1 MLIKNVKEIS
11 KKHAEK
17 KLLELKS
24 MSLADLI
31 DIGAKPADVERIIAN
46 SRVQIGR

>member
-1 MLIKNVKEIS
+1 MWNKNVKSIS
-11 KKHAEK
+11 RKHNEK
-17 KLLELKS
+17 KLVELKS

-46 SRVQIGR
+46 NQAQIGR